1 MTDLGMKME
10 ESFIKMIVVKKTML
24 INGSKIMI
32 RVEAK
37 RTFSNE

>member
-1 MTDLGMKME
+1 MMGLGMKME
-10 ESFIKMIVVKKTML
+10 ESFIKMIVVKKMML

-37 RTFSNE
+37 LIFNNE